1 MIILKQQSSK
11 NQRKLEDYL
20 SEYLENLDENNIRI
34 CGKTLAEIEQEH
46 KKMENKTNDKKQ

>member
-20 SEYLENLDENNIRI
+20 NEYLENLDENNIRI